1 MDLNYIERWLADATV
16 NYQDGRP
23 AVGLGLI
30 ITVFFRNGHTPE
42 VRQKMLDCVDR
53 FYKEFGN
60 LLKKQ
65 MNGRWVGITE
75 KNYAKKRQEIIDSS
89 PEEIFDWYLTSSTED
104 YLAPDYAISIMG
116 KRIFHNDNNRSVIKL
131 TFPLSLLNEEDGPKR
146 YQDWL
151 LWLCNEFEV
160 ESGYAGIS
168 FSLPQEFHRMFPYE
182 YSLAQRFSGVMVDSI
197 GMLEGGD
204 AVEGIKGACWYT
216 ILGNR
221 WVEKLGG
228 VSFVNRMVAD
238 TPEIAIFSYNQGL
251 ILQAGQQPPG
261 LGEIN
266 DEGLPSLLV
275 KVNQIIRPIRQDG
288 HNSLHFYSMEDN
300 HQFNKESSMKW
311 YARFDEASDKLPIP
325 ELLPDEHAE
334 PTRIT
339 AYSGE
344 TSPHTGRWGTF
355 IDGSLRYV
363 HVKHGQTLP
372 EYEDKKG
379 KFHRTLWSLLE
390 REDNGS
396 VFIKS

>member
-42 VRQKMLDCVDR
+42 VRQKMVGCVDR
-53 FYKEFGN
+53 FYNEFHTH
-60 LLKKQ
+60 LKKQ

-182 YSLAQRFSGVMVDSI
+182 YSLAQRFPGVMVDSI

-228 VSFVNRMVAD
+228 VSFVNKMVAD
-238 TPEIAIFSYNQGL
+238 TPEIAILSYNQGL
-251 ILQAGQQPPG
+251 ILQASQQPPG

-334 PTRIT
+334 PARIT

-363 HVKHGQTLP
+363 HVKHRQTLP
-372 EYEDKKG
+372 EYEDKEG
-379 KFHRTLWSLLE
+379 KLHRTLWSLLE
-390 REDNGS
+390 RDDKGS
-396 VFIKS
+396 VFINS

>member
-42 VRQKMLDCVDR
+42 VRQKMVGCVDR
-53 FYKEFGN
+53 FYNEFGVF
-60 LLKKQ
+60 LKKQ

-75 KNYAKKRQEIIDSS
+75 KNYVKKRQEIIDSS
-89 PEEIFDWYLTSSTED
+89 PEEIFDWYLTCSTED

-131 TFPLSLLNEEDGPKR
+131 TFPLSLLKEEDGSLR

-168 FSLPQEFHRMFPYE
+168 FSLPREFHRMFPYE

-216 ILGNR
+216 ILGNQ
-221 WVEKLGG
+221 WVDKLGG
-228 VSFVNRMVAD
+228 RPFVNRMVAD
-238 TPEIAIFSYNQGL
+238 TPEIAILSYNQGL

-311 YARFDEASDKLPIP
+311 YARFDAASDKLPIP
-325 ELLPDEHAE
+325 ELLPDEDAE
-334 PTRIT
+334 PARIT
-339 AYSGE
+339 TYSGE

-372 EYEDKKG
+372 EYEDKEG

-390 REDNGS
+390 RDDKGS
-396 VFIKS
+396 VFINS

>member
-30 ITVFFRNGHTPE
+30 ITVFFRNGHTTE
-42 VRQKMLDCVDR
+42 VRQKMVGCVDR
-53 FYKEFGN
+53 FYKEFGVF
-60 LLKKQ
+60 LKKQ

-75 KNYAKKRQEIIDSS
+75 KNHAKKTQEIIDSS
-89 PEEIFDWYLTSSTED
+89 PEEIFDWYLTSAAED

-131 TFPLSLLNEEDGPKR
+131 SFPFNILKEKEGLQR

-151 LWLCNEFEV
+151 LWLCNEFSV
-160 ESGYAGIS
+160 ESGYAGLS
-168 FSLPQEFHRMFPYE
+168 LSLPQEFHRMFPYE
-182 YSLAQRFSGVMVDSI
+182 YSLAQRFPGVMVDSI

-216 ILGNR
+216 ILGNP
-221 WVEKLGG
+221 WIEKLGG
-228 VSFVNRMVAD
+228 SPFLKRMVAD
-238 TPEIAIFSYNQGL
+238 TPEIVILPYNQGL

-261 LGEIN
+261 LCEIN

-311 YARFDEASDKLPIP
+311 YARFDEASDRLPIP
-325 ELLPDEHAE
+325 ELLQDEHAA
-334 PTRIT
+334 PARIT
-339 AYSGE
+339 VNSGE
-344 TSPHTGRWGTF
+344 TSPHGR
-355 IDGSLRYV
+355 SNP
-363 HVKHGQTLP
+363 Q
-372 EYEDKKG
+372 
-379 KFHRTLWSLLE
+379 
-390 REDNGS
+390 
-396 VFIKS
+396 

>member
-1 MDLNYIERWLADATV
+1 MKSWE
-16 NYQDGRP
+16 
-23 AVGLGLI
+23 
-30 ITVFFRNGHTPE
+30 
-42 VRQKMLDCVDR
+42 
-53 FYKEFGN
+53 
-60 LLKKQ
+60 
-65 MNGRWVGITE
+65 
-75 KNYAKKRQEIIDSS
+75 
-89 PEEIFDWYLTSSTED
+89 
-104 YLAPDYAISIMG
+104 
-116 KRIFHNDNNRSVIKL
+116 
-131 TFPLSLLNEEDGPKR
+131 
-146 YQDWL
+146 
-151 LWLCNEFEV
+151 
-160 ESGYAGIS
+160 
-168 FSLPQEFHRMFPYE
+168 
-182 YSLAQRFSGVMVDSI
+182 
-197 GMLEGGD
+197 
-204 AVEGIKGACWYT
+204 
-216 ILGNR
+216 
-221 WVEKLGG
+221 G

-238 TPEIAIFSYNQGL
+238 TPEIAILSYNQGL

-363 HVKHGQTLP
+363 HVKHGQALP
-372 EYEDKKG
+372 EYEDKEG
-379 KFHRTLWSLLE
+379 KLHRTLWSLLE
-390 REDNGS
+390 RDDKGS
-396 VFIKS
+396 VYASK

>member
-30 ITVFFRNGHTPE
+30 ITVFFRNGHTSE
-42 VRQKMLDCVDR
+42 VRQKMVGCVDR
-53 FYKEFGN
+53 FYKEFGD

-65 MNGRWVGITE
+65 INGRWVGITE
-75 KNYAKKRQEIIDSS
+75 KNYGKKRQEIIDSS
-89 PEEIFDWYLTSSTED
+89 PEEIIDWYLTSATED
-104 YLAPDYAISIMG
+104 YLAPDYSISIVG
-116 KRIFHNDNNRSVIKL
+116 SRVFHNDVDLSTIKL
-131 TFPLSLLNEEDGPKR
+131 TLPLRILKEFNGSQYYHALLL
-146 YQDWL
+146 Q
-151 LWLCNEFEV
+151 LCNEFNV
-160 ESGYAGIS
+160 ESGYAGLS
-168 FSLPQEFHRMFPYE
+168 FILPREFHRMFPYE

-228 VSFVNRMVAD
+228 VSFVNRMIAD
-238 TPEIAIFSYNQGL
+238 TPEIAILPYNQGL

-334 PTRIT
+334 PARIT

-379 KFHRTLWSLLE
+379 KFHRALWSLLE
-390 REDNGS
+390 RDDKGS
-396 VFIKS
+396 VLKA

>member
-1 MDLNYIERWLADATV
+1 
-16 NYQDGRP
+16 
-23 AVGLGLI
+23 
-30 ITVFFRNGHTPE
+30 
-42 VRQKMLDCVDR
+42 
-53 FYKEFGN
+53 
-60 LLKKQ
+60 
-65 MNGRWVGITE
+65 
-75 KNYAKKRQEIIDSS
+75 
-89 PEEIFDWYLTSSTED
+89 
-104 YLAPDYAISIMG
+104 
-116 KRIFHNDNNRSVIKL
+116 
-131 TFPLSLLNEEDGPKR
+131 
-146 YQDWL
+146 
-151 LWLCNEFEV
+151 
-160 ESGYAGIS
+160 
-168 FSLPQEFHRMFPYE
+168 MFPYE

-228 VSFVNRMVAD
+228 VSFVNRMVTD
-238 TPEIAIFSYNQGL
+238 TPEIAILSYNQGL

-334 PTRIT
+334 PARIT

-390 REDNGS
+390 RDDKGS
-396 VFIKS
+396 VYASK

>member
-42 VRQKMLDCVDR
+42 VRQKMVGCVDR
-53 FYKEFGN
+53 FYNEFHTH
-60 LLKKQ
+60 LKKQ
-65 MNGRWVGITE
+65 MNGRWVGITD
-75 KNYAKKRQEIIDSS
+75 KNYAQKKQEIIGSS
-89 PEEIFDWYLTSSTED
+89 QEENFSWYLTSANED
-104 YLAPDYAISIMG
+104 FLAPDFDILIMG
-116 KRIFHNDNNRSVIKL
+116 DRIYQNENSRSVIKL
-131 TFPLSLLNEEDGPKR
+131 TFPIKLLKEPDGVQR
-146 YQDWL
+146 YHTWV

-168 FSLPQEFHRMFPYE
+168 FSLPEEFHRMFPYE
-182 YSLAQRFSGVMVDSI
+182 YSLAQRFPGVMVDSI
-197 GMLEGGD
+197 GTLEGGHSVRG
-204 AVEGIKGACWYT
+204 AKGACWYNIIGT
-216 ILGNR
+216 PWL
-221 WVEKLGG
+221 EKLGG
-228 VSFVNRMVAD
+228 ESQVKRRVAD
-238 TPEIAIFSYNQGL
+238 TPEISLLTYNNGL
-251 ILQAGQQPPG
+251 IIKAGEKPPA

-266 DEGLPSLLV
+266 SEELPPLLV
-275 KVNQIIRPIRQDG
+275 KVNQIIKPIRLQKER
-288 HNSLHFYSMEDN
+288 SLHFYSMEDN
-300 HQFNKESSMKW
+300 HQFNNASTAKW

-363 HVKHGQTLP
+363 HVKQGQTLP

-379 KFHRTLWSLLE
+379 KFHRALWSLLE
-390 REDNGS
+390 RDDKGS
-396 VFIKS
+396 VLKA

>member
-30 ITVFFRNGHTPE
+30 ITVFFRNGHTSE
-42 VRQKMLDCVDR
+42 VRQKMVGCVDR
-53 FYKEFGN
+53 FYKEFGD

-65 MNGRWVGITE
+65 INGRWVGITE

-131 TFPLSLLNEEDGPKR
+131 TFPLSLLNEEDGSKR

-182 YSLAQRFSGVMVDSI
+182 YSLAQRFPGVMVDSI

-238 TPEIAIFSYNQGL
+238 TPEIAILSYNQGL

-379 KFHRTLWSLLE
+379 KFHRALWSLLE
-390 REDNGS
+390 RDDKGS
-396 VFIKS
+396 VYASK

>member
-30 ITVFFRNGHTPE
+30 ITVFFRNGHTSE
-42 VRQKMLDCVDR
+42 VRQKMVGCVDR
-53 FYKEFGN
+53 FYKEFGD

-65 MNGRWVGITE
+65 INGRWVGITE

-131 TFPLSLLNEEDGPKR
+131 TFPLSLLNEEDGPKC

-182 YSLAQRFSGVMVDSI
+182 YSLAQRFPSVMVDSI
-197 GMLEGGD
+197 GVLEGLH
-204 AVEGIKGACWYT
+204 AIKGIKGACWYNL
-216 ILGNR
+216 LGTP
-221 WVEKLGG
+221 WLEKLGG
-228 VSFVNRMVAD
+228 ESQVKKMVAD
-238 TPEIAIFSYNQGL
+238 TPEISLLTYNNGL
-251 ILQAGQQPPG
+251 IIKAGEKPPA

-266 DEGLPSLLV
+266 SEELPPLLV
-275 KVNQIIRPIRQDG
+275 KVNQVIKPIRLQKER
-288 HNSLHFYSMEDN
+288 SLHFYSMEDN
-300 HQFNKESSMKW
+300 HQFDNASTAKW

-334 PTRIT
+334 QARIT

-372 EYEDKKG
+372 EYEDKEG
-379 KFHRTLWSLLE
+379 RRHRTLWSLLE
-390 REDNGS
+390 RDDKGS
-396 VFIKS
+396 VFINS

>member
-42 VRQKMLDCVDR
+42 VRQKMVGCVDR
-53 FYKEFGN
+53 FYKEFGD

-75 KNYAKKRQEIIDSS
+75 KNYATKKREIIDFT
-89 PEEIFDWYLTSSTED
+89 PEEIFSWHLTSAAED

-116 KRIFHNDNNRSVIKL
+116 KRIFHNENDRSVIKL
-131 TFPLSLLNEEDGPKR
+131 TFPLSLLKEEDGSLR

-182 YSLAQRFSGVMVDSI
+182 YSLAQRFPGVMVDSI

-228 VSFVNRMVAD
+228 VFFVNRMVAD
-238 TPEIAIFSYNQGL
+238 TPEIAILSYNQGL

-275 KVNQIIRPIRQDG
+275 KVNQIIRLIRQDG

-325 ELLPDEHAE
+325 KLLPDEHAE
-334 PTRIT
+334 PARIT
-339 AYSGE
+339 AYSGD
-344 TSPHTGRWGTF
+344 TSPHSGRWGTF
-355 IDGSLRYV
+355 IDGSLHYI
-363 HVKHGQTLP
+363 HVKQGQALP
-372 EYEDKKG
+372 EYEDKESKL
-379 KFHRTLWSLLE
+379 HRTLWSLLE
-390 REDNGS
+390 RDDKGS
-396 VFIKS
+396 VFINS

>member
-42 VRQKMLDCVDR
+42 VRQKMVGCVDR
-53 FYKEFGN
+53 FYKEFGVF
-60 LLKKQ
+60 LKKQ
-65 MNGRWVGITE
+65 INGRWVGITE
-75 KNYAKKRQEIIDSS
+75 KNYGKKRQEIIDSS

-146 YQDWL
+146 YQHWL

-182 YSLAQRFSGVMVDSI
+182 YSLAQRFPSVMVDSI
-197 GMLEGGD
+197 GVLEGLH
-204 AVEGIKGACWYT
+204 AIKGIKGACWYN
-216 ILGNR
+216 IIGIPWL
-221 WVEKLGG
+221 EKLGG
-228 VSFVNRMVAD
+228 ESQVKKMVAD
-238 TPEIAIFSYNQGL
+238 TPEISLLTYNNGL
-251 ILQAGQQPPG
+251 IIKSGEKPPA

-266 DEGLPSLLV
+266 SEELPPLLV
-275 KVNQIIRPIRQDG
+275 KVNQVIRPIRLQKER
-288 HNSLHFYSMEDN
+288 SLHFYSMEDN
-300 HQFNKESSMKW
+300 HQFDNASTAKW

-363 HVKHGQTLP
+363 HVKQGQTLP

-379 KFHRTLWSLLE
+379 KFHRALWSLLE
-390 REDNGS
+390 RDDKGS
-396 VFIKS
+396 VLKA